1 MNALHL
7 VSNAPELTEDERRY
21 LDELFAQNSHKE
33 NIFTY
38 LNKQMCTYRAEYFKN
53 AYFDILGGYTGADG
67 LFTPNTF
74 KTAKMTRKDGR
85 MVTGKRELRNLYRV
99 KAIAIDVDYK
109 KVNGWNPD
117 VSPLDFYENFFVPE
131 IDGKIPPPSYIEYG
145 NQFRLIYILKEPVKV
160 GLKPELKEVLKRLV
174 ERLCEVVNAENNFG
188 AEPQTLN
195 SYFRTPGS
203 YNSKTKDRVHI
214 KALSSERF
222 TFQEMWDWMPD
233 VPEWYE
239 KWKAKKTGTL
249 ITKGQ
254 KLARMHN
261 QATLW
266 TSRKLEFE
274 ALRKRK
280 GIPRYK
286 LCYMYANALLWLN
299 EYTEE
304 ALLEFNRGFK
314 VPLKEKELK
323 SKLRSMIAGNKK
335 FKYSNATIR
344 QELGLR
350 EDELMTTREKEKMMK
365 IAMGQTR
372 NQLAE
377 ANYAK
382 FKELK
387 KMGVKNADIAKA
399 LELTDRTIKGY
410 VNRMNKEKVEA

>member
-1 MNALHL
+1 MGAPQL
-7 VSNAPELTEDERRY
+7 VPIRPPLTDDERRY
-21 LDELFAQNSHKE
+21 LDELFAQTPNKE
-33 NIFTY
+33 NYFVY
-38 LNKQMCTYRAEYFKN
+38 KKNGLQTYRAEYLKN
-53 AYFDILGGYTGADG
+53 EYMHEIGGYGGADG

-74 KTAKMTRKDGR
+74 KTAKMKRTGYKT
-85 MVTGKRELRNLYRV
+85 VAGKREMRNLYRV
-99 KAIAIDVDYK
+99 KSIAIDVDYK
-109 KVNGWNPD
+109 KTKNWNQEVP
-117 VSPLDFYENFFVPE
+117 PLDFYENFFLPE

-174 ERLCEVVNAENNFG
+174 ERLCEAVNSENDFG

-195 SYFRTPGS
+195 SYYRMPGS

-214 KALSSERF
+214 KALSEERF
-222 TFQEMWDWMPD
+222 TFQEMWDWLPD
-233 VPEWYE
+233 TPEWYE
-239 KWKAKKTGTL
+239 KWKQKKNSPDTTY
-249 ITKGQ
+249 TKGQ
-254 KLARMHN
+254 KLAKIHN
-261 QATLW
+261 QVTLW
-266 TSRKLEFE
+266 ENRKIEFE

-299 EYTEE
+299 EYSEE

-314 VPLKEKELK
+314 NPLKEKELK

-344 QELGLR
+344 AELGLR
-350 EDELMTTREKEKMMK
+350 KDELMTTREKEKMMK

-372 NQLAE
+372 SQLAE

-399 LELTDRTIKGY
+399 LDLTDRTIKGY
-410 VNRMNKEKVEA
+410 VNRMNKEA